1 MPRVDVGSTS
11 RSQLEAIRDWG
22 NQPAWREFHKRYD
35 PLVRRCLAHLRL
47 DHVAADEVCQET
59 WVQIANRLRSF
70 VYDPAGSFRG
80 WVWKVSHHE
89 AMKFLA
95 RRAKDRMLSLDER
108 DDGAL
113 GSQELLGPAA
123 SVPGEADADLGG
135 DNEGCLA
142 LAGLFRQAEEIQA
155 AVRRAV
161 KPHTWEAFWLVGVA
175 FWTVDA
181 TASHLQIS
189 PASVIKAKG
198 RVTKMLQ
205 REARRRGLDSRNSMG
220 AEQPTERRAKKSA
233 SRGGHRGPPH

>member
-11 RSQLEAIRDWG
+11 RSQIEAIRDWG
-22 NQPAWREFHKRYD
+22 NQPAWLEFHKRYD

-47 DHVAADEVCQET
+47 DHAAADEVCQET
-59 WVQIANRLRSF
+59 WVQIANRMRSF

-80 WVWKVSHHE
+80 WVWKVAHHE
-89 AMKFLA
+89 AVRFLT
-95 RRAKDRMLSLDER
+95 RRARERMFSLDER

-113 GSQELLGPAA
+113 GGQELFDAVA
-123 SVPGEADADLGG
+123 SLPGEADADFGS
-135 DNEGCLA
+135 DNDGSRA
-142 LAGLFRQAEEIQA
+142 LAGFLREAEEVQA

-175 FWTVDA
+175 LWTVDA
-181 TASHLQIS
+181 TASHIQIS

-205 REARRRGLDSRNSMG
+205 REARRRGLETGDL
-220 AEQPTERRAKKSA
+220 TRADHPKEET
-233 SRGGHRGPPH
+233 PP

>member
-22 NQPAWREFHKRYD
+22 NQPAWLEFHRRYD

-47 DHVAADEVCQET
+47 DHATADEICQET
-59 WVQIANRLRSF
+59 WVQIANRVRSF

-80 WVWKVSHHE
+80 WLWKVTHHE

-95 RRAKDRMLSLDER
+95 RRAKERTFSLDER
-108 DDGAL
+108 DGEAP
-113 GSQELLGPAA
+113 GNHELFFLAP
-123 SVPGEADADLGG
+123 SMPEEADAAFGG
-135 DNEGCLA
+135 DDEGKVA
-142 LAGLFRQAEEIQA
+142 LAGLLREAEEVQA

-175 FWTVDA
+175 LWTVDA
-181 TASHLQIS
+181 TAGHLQIS

-205 REARRRGLDSRNSMG
+205 REARRRGLETRNLPRVD
-220 AEQPTERRAKKSA
+220 QPTERRAENLA
-233 SRGGHRGPPH
+233 SGGGHGGPPH